1 MHVVFVGLPGVP
13 YRGRA
18 CDTRLT
24 FFANLMVKN
33 DDVTIVNWYSPSSL
47 NRLGRGELN
56 HKVEIV
62 DIIKPSATNGLG

>member
-1 MHVVFVGLPGVP
+1 
-13 YRGRA
+13 
-18 CDTRLT
+18 
-24 FFANLMVKN
+24 MVKN